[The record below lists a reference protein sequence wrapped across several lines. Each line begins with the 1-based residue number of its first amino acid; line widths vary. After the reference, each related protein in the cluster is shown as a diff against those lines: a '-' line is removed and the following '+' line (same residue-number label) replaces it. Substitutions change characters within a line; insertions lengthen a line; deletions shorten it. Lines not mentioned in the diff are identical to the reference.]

1 MLNVKKEGIVLEP
14 TDYHFEDHGV
24 LNPAA
29 ILVDGKI
36 HMFYRATNKANY
48 STICHCTFKTVT
60 EIEHRDDTPILIPL
74 EKYETHG
81 IEDPRIVKIDDLYF
95 LTYTAYDGK
104 NAMGALAISK
114 DLITFE
120 RMGILTPQMTYKEYQ
135 MSVESCDGL
144 NIKYLR
150 FAKLFHKRTGAES
163 ILNMLLWDK
172 DIVFFPKKINGNF
185 ALLHRIYPDIQVAY
199 FKELKDLN
207 FQYWKEYL
215 FNIQKNI
222 VLSSKMPFESSYI
235 GAGCPPIETN
245 EGWLLIYHGV
255 EDTLDGYVYSAGAAL
270 VELEDP
276 TKEIGR
282 LKRPLFS
289 PDLEWEKNG
298 VTKNVVFPTAAIVLN
313 GILQIYYGAADKR
326 IGTLSVNLQELIN
339 EIKNPA
345 L

>member
-1 MLNVKKEGIVLEP
+1 MLDVKKEGIVLEP

-48 STICHCTFKTVT
+48 STIGHCIFNTVT
-60 EIEHRDDTPILIPL
+60 TIECRDVKPVLIPL
-74 EKYETHG
+74 EKYESQG

-120 RMGILTPQMTYKEYQ
+120 RKGILTPQMTYKEYQ
-135 MSVESCDGL
+135 MSLESCDGL

-150 FAKLFHKRTGAES
+150 FAKLFHKRTGAEYV
-163 ILNMLLWDK
+163 LNILLWDK

-185 ALLHRIYPDIQVAY
+185 ALLHRIYPDIQIAY

-222 VLSSKMPFESSYI
+222 VLSSKMSFESSYI

-270 VELEDP
+270 VELDDP

-298 VTKNVVFPTAAIVLN
+298 VTKNVVFPTAAIVIK